1 MLSKYIKTTQLRK
14 HTKFMLQVVK
24 LLNMHV
30 ELEVQSMPQVLRLE
44 VPSTTKALLVS
55 LKLML

>member
-1 MLSKYIKTTQLRK
+1 MLSKSIKTTQLRK
-14 HTKFMLQVVK
+14 RTKFMLQVVK

>member
-1 MLSKYIKTTQLRK
+1 
-14 HTKFMLQVVK
+14 MLQVVK